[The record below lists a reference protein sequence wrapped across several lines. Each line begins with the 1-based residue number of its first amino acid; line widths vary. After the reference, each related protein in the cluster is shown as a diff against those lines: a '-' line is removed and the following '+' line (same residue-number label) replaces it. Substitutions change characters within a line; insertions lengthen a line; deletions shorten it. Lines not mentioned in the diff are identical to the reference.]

1 MKGVILAGGSGTRMR
16 PLTLG
21 TNKHLLPIGEKP
33 MIFYPIEQLREIGIE
48 EILIVTGP
56 EHLSA
61 FAHLLGD
68 GSDLGVSIQF
78 KVQAKPGGIAEAL
91 GLSRSFVG
99 GEQFILH
106 LGDNI
111 FQQSLRPLRDLFPL
125 ETDAACVVL
134 KEVPDP
140 ERFGVAQIQN
150 GKVVDVIE
158 KPQKNIGNLCVTGVY
173 GYTPSVFEVVK
184 ELKPSGRGEL
194 EISDVNAFYAKAAKL
209 KHHTVE
215 GWWVDAGTLEAY
227 AEAQEIVRGAAS

>member
-33 MIFYPIEQLREIGIE
+33 MIFYPIEQLGEIGIR

-56 EHLSA
+56 EHLTA

-68 GSDLGVSIQF
+68 GSELNVSIQF
-78 KVQAKPGGIAEAL
+78 KVQAKPGGIAQAL

-99 GEQFILH
+99 DSQFVLH

-111 FQQSLRPLRDLFPL
+111 FEKSLKPFADLFPL
-125 ETDAACVVL
+125 KSDASCVIL

-140 ERFGVAQIQN
+140 ERFGIAQIQN
-150 GKVVDVIE
+150 GKIIDVIE
-158 KPQKNIGNLCVTGVY
+158 KPQNNIGNLCVTGVY
-173 GYTPSVFEVVK
+173 GYTPAVFEIVR
-184 ELKPSGRGEL
+184 EMKPSGRGEL
-194 EISDVNAFYAKAAKL
+194 EISDVNAFYARAGKL
-209 KHHTVE
+209 AHHTIQ
-215 GWWVDAGTLEAY
+215 GWWIDAGTLESY
-227 AEAQEIVRGAAS
+227 MEAQEIIKGVK